1 MTTNERPLLAIRHS
15 LNANRQTHLVY
26 GFRKSNGLFVPNKAI
41 CGKMAPI
48 FVAEVTLEQVK
59 ENSPYFNFCPECR
72 KKILNGEKEDPEK
85 TMTVAGHNFRLKDIQ
100 FGLHSEETCDFTATL
115 VCDGEVIG
123 TVENEGHGGP
133 TDFCAAA
140 GTDTAKIRQ
149 ILDAVRKSV
158 WIRCM
163 NGSIMYHDFGTI
175 ADKLLMLEDAPT
187 PYRDKNGTPVWI
199 STTPDN
205 EENRG
210 GLYVQIYNYPSEDCQ
225 VDYHRIDA
233 RTVGQ
238 GQKTF
243 TKALQEY
250 ISKQDYL

>member
-72 KKILNGEKEDPEK
+72 KKILDGEKEDPEK
-85 TMTVAGHNFRLKDIQ
+85 TMTVAGHNFRLKNIQ
-100 FGLHSEETCDFTATL
+100 FGLHSEETCDFKATL
-115 VCDGEVIG
+115 VCDGQPIG
-123 TVENEGHGGP
+123 VVENIGQGGP
-133 TDFCAAA
+133 TDFHALE
-140 GTDTAKIRQ
+140 GTDIRKTSDILAEIRKI
-149 ILDAVRKSV
+149 I
-158 WIRCM
+158 WNRCM
-163 NGSIMYHDFGTI
+163 YGPVMYHDFGTI

-187 PYRDKNGTPVWI
+187 PYRDKKGMPVWI
-199 STTPDN
+199 STTPDS
-205 EENRG
+205 EENGG
-210 GLYVQIYNYPSEDCQ
+210 GLYVQIYRYPSLDCQ
-225 VDYHRIDA
+225 VDYHCLDA
-233 RTVGQ
+233 ETTGQ
-238 GQKTF
+238 GQEAV

-250 ISKQDYL
+250 ISQEDYL